1 MKNDFLFLYICDC
14 LFYNILRYL
23 KTLDVCRSI
32 ILVSNRFRHLFFDRD
47 DKKIQMVKDI
57 ISYDFGQFESSE
69 NNIINF
75 NFYSTVGDKVF
86 PYEYLKSSYHMFKYF
101 KIGAKIQVNMLDIV
115 TSPIEIFIHRKKMS
129 FVKYEICKI

>member
-1 MKNDFLFLYICDC
+1 M
-14 LFYNILRYL
+14 RYL

-75 NFYSTVGDKVF
+75 NFYSTVVLLSKSTNHIK
-86 PYEYLKSSYHMFKYF
+86 PNYLTCANKSNQKQINGLANKCLTNQIKY
-101 KIGAKIQVNMLDIV
+101 K
-115 TSPIEIFIHRKKMS
+115 
-129 FVKYEICKI
+129 